1 MKPDDKVLLD
11 NLGKISYTLDKAY
24 LSRLSADYGVLYFDE
39 KYNAQGVI
47 DYLSN
52 IRALRVDRWVMDR
65 EEKPGEC
72 FKNVLS
78 TFADGDH
85 TVGLVIKRTPHDTHM
100 YFVVKNEG
108 LSRNEDSKNNIDL
121 MKESLKGNFP
131 GTHTA
136 VLKVEEMEELF
147 SFSEDNSVAVLANT
161 PSEYSEDYITQGLDK
176 LLNGIVPQRDDESYS
191 VVFLA
196 ESLPQADVREIL
208 SGFEDMA
215 TAIHPFL
222 EYQFQMGKNDTQT
235 TGETSSI
242 SNTKSTSD
250 SVMKTH
256 SINIG
261 INGSIGGGRSDMSS
275 TANTVGAN
283 AGLSFGGSHSPIKAS
298 IGGSIARTAAKA
310 LTTLLNVSVGLS
322 AGYGYSW
329 GTTKT
334 VSNGTTDTKGT
345 SSSVSIG
352 KSENTTYTYKSYMI
366 TNLLEKLEKT
376 MKRLN
381 ESQAT
386 GLWKFSTYVFSKYG
400 KTSKNVANSL
410 RAITQGKESYIE
422 PSAIQEWSYTGENQA
437 SPFSEIKKYVSHFTH
452 PIFVTDDDSMLVTPT
467 TYVGTAEL
475 SHVIAFPRKSLQGLP
490 VLECTQFG
498 REPHTLIPAKADLDI
513 GYGYHMHETVES
525 QRIRLSKEELTKHT
539 FITGSTGSGKSN
551 TIYTLLETLQQ
562 SNIKFLVVEPA
573 KGEYKTALR
582 ADKRNIAVYG
592 TNPNLKDTHMLHI
605 NPFRFPDNVHI
616 LEHLDRLVEIFNVC
630 WPMYAAMPAILKDS
644 IERAYEA
651 AGWNLNTSQN
661 KYDSRLYPTFGD
673 VLKQIRIVL
682 SESEYSSD
690 NKGDYTGALVTRIR
704 SLTNGINGLI
714 FTSNDIPDE
723 YLFDRNVIVDL
734 SRVGSSETK
743 SLIMGLLVLK
753 LQEYRMQS
761 CQPNEKLRHVTV
773 LEEAHNLLKRTS
785 TEQTTEGANLLGKS
799 VEMLAN
805 SIAEMRTYGEGF
817 VIADQS
823 PGLLDMSVI
832 RNTNTK
838 IILRLPDFSDRE
850 LVGKAAGLNDNQII
864 ELGKLERGVASI
876 TQSDWLEPVLCK
888 IDKYD
893 GRRTAFEA
901 GQPDVP
907 GLEETDTAEKSLLEC
922 IMNREIYRVGD
933 RVDIQRLKEV
943 VIKSKLDAGVKCD
956 FLDYIAVE
964 DPDKALES
972 LRKLVYDFFGAE
984 QAVKA
989 AEHCEK
995 IEDWSQKVMETLEPS
1010 IQEYSRNQ
1018 INLVLSLIVHEKAVR
1033 EIRYQELCQRF
1044 VEVYKDKAKGNV
1056 I

>member
-24 LSRLSADYGVLYFDE
+24 LSRLSTDYGVLYFDE
-39 KYNAQGVI
+39 KYNEQGVI

-52 IRALRVDRWVMDR
+52 IRALRVDEWVMDR

-85 TVGLVIKRTPHDTHM
+85 TVGFVIKRTPDDTQM

-108 LSRNEDSKNNIDL
+108 LSRNEDSRNNILL
-121 MKESLKGNFP
+121 MNDSIKGNFP
-131 GTHTA
+131 GTHTT
-136 VLKVEEMEELF
+136 VLKDVEEIEELF
-147 SFSEDNSVAVLANT
+147 SFSEDTSVAVLANT

-176 LLNGIVPQRDDESYS
+176 LLNGIVPQNDDESYS

-196 ESLPQADVREIL
+196 ESLPPADVREIL

-222 EYQFQMGKNDTQT
+222 EYQFQIGKNNTQT
-235 TGETSSI
+235 TGETASI
-242 SNTKSTSD
+242 SNTESISN

-261 INGSIGGGRSDMSS
+261 INGSIGGGRSDTNSIS
-275 TANTVGAN
+275 NTLGGN
-283 AGLSFGGSHSPIKAS
+283 AGLSLGGAS
-298 IGGSIARTAAKA
+298 IGGFVARTAVKA
-310 LTTLLNVSVGLS
+310 LTTLLNVSIGLS

-329 GTTKT
+329 GKTKT

-345 SSSVSIG
+345 SSSVSVG
-352 KSENTTYTYKSYMI
+352 TSENTTYTYKSYMV

-422 PSAIQEWSYTGENQA
+422 PSAIQEWSYEGEDVD
-437 SPFSEIKKYVSHFTH
+437 SPFTEIRKYVSHFTH
-452 PIFVTDDDSMLVTPT
+452 PIFVTNDDSMLVTPT

-592 TNPNLKDTHMLHI
+592 TNPNLKNTHMLHI
-605 NPFRFPDNVHI
+605 NPFRFPDNIHI

-651 AGWNLNTSQN
+651 AGWNLMTSQN
-661 KYDSRLYPTFGD
+661 KYDNRLYPTFGD

-682 SESEYSSD
+682 NESEYSSD
-690 NKGDYTGALVTRIR
+690 NKSDYTGALVTRMR

-734 SRVGSSETK
+734 SRVGSTETK

-753 LQEYRMQS
+753 LQEHRMQS
-761 CQPNEKLRHVTV
+761 SQPNEKLRHVTV

-817 VIADQS
+817 IIADQS

-893 GRRTAFEA
+893 GKGTSFET
-901 GQPDVP
+901 GQPDIP
-907 GLEETDTAEKSLLEC
+907 TLEETDSAKESLLDC
-922 IMNREIYRVGD
+922 IMNREIYRKGD

-956 FLDYIAVE
+956 FLDYISVE
-964 DPDKALES
+964 DPDKAVES
-972 LRKLVYDFFGAE
+972 LRKLVYDFFSAE
-984 QAVKA
+984 QAIKA
-989 AEHCEK
+989 AEPYDK
-995 IEDWSQKVMETLEPS
+995 IEDWERAVMSSLEPS
-1010 IQEYSRNQ
+1010 IQGYSQRQ
-1018 INLVLSLIVHEKAVR
+1018 IELVLAMIVYEKAERDITYRDVLR
-1033 EIRYQELCQRF
+1033 SF
-1044 VEVYKDKAKGNV
+1044 VELHGLKGSV

>member
-24 LSRLSADYGVLYFDE
+24 LSRLSTDYGVLYFDE
-39 KYNAQGVI
+39 KYNEQGVI

-52 IRALRVDRWVMDR
+52 IRALRVDEWVMDR

-85 TVGLVIKRTPHDTHM
+85 TVGFVIKRTPDDTQM

-108 LSRNEDSKNNIDL
+108 LSRNEDSRNNILL
-121 MKESLKGNFP
+121 MNDSIKGNFP
-131 GTHTA
+131 GTHTT
-136 VLKVEEMEELF
+136 VLKDVEEIEELF
-147 SFSEDNSVAVLANT
+147 SFSEDTSVAVLANT

-176 LLNGIVPQRDDESYS
+176 LLNGIVPQNDDESYS

-196 ESLPQADVREIL
+196 ESLPPADVREIL

-222 EYQFQMGKNDTQT
+222 EYQFQIGKNNTQT
-235 TGETSSI
+235 TGETASI
-242 SNTKSTSD
+242 SNTESISN

-261 INGSIGGGRSDMSS
+261 INGSIGGGRSDTNSIS
-275 TANTVGAN
+275 NTLGGN
-283 AGLSFGGSHSPIKAS
+283 AGLSLGGAS
-298 IGGSIARTAAKA
+298 IGGFVARTAVKA
-310 LTTLLNVSVGLS
+310 LTTLLNVSIGLS

-329 GTTKT
+329 GKTKT

-345 SSSVSIG
+345 SSSVSVG
-352 KSENTTYTYKSYMI
+352 TSENTTYTYKSYMV

-422 PSAIQEWSYTGENQA
+422 PSAIQEWSYEGEDVD
-437 SPFSEIKKYVSHFTH
+437 SPFTEIRKYVSHFTH
-452 PIFVTDDDSMLVTPT
+452 PIFVTNDDSMLVTPT

-498 REPHTLIPAKADLDI
+498 REPHTLLPTTADLDI
-513 GYGYHMHETVES
+513 GYGYHMHETITS
-525 QRIRLSKEELTKHT
+525 QRVCLSKEELTKHT

-551 TIYTLLETLQQ
+551 TIYMLLENLQQ
-562 SNIKFLVVEPA
+562 SGVNFLVVEPA

-582 ADKRNIAVYG
+582 TGERQIAVYG

-605 NPFRFPDNVHI
+605 NPFRFPDKIHI

-651 AGWNLNTSQN
+651 AGWDLMTSQN
-661 KYDSRLYPTFGD
+661 KYDNRLYPTFGD

-690 NKGDYTGALVTRIR
+690 NKGDYTGALVTRMR

-734 SRVGSSETK
+734 SRVGSTETK

-753 LQEYRMQS
+753 LQEHRMQS
-761 CQPNEKLRHVTV
+761 SQPNEKLRHVTV

-817 VIADQS
+817 IIADQS

-893 GRRTAFEA
+893 GKGTAFEA
-901 GQPDVP
+901 GQPDLP
-907 GLEETDTAEKSLLEC
+907 KLEETDSAKESLLEC
-922 IMNREIYRVGD
+922 IMNREIYRKGD

-956 FLDYIAVE
+956 FLDYISVE
-964 DPDKALES
+964 DPDKAVES
-972 LRKLVYDFFGAE
+972 LRKLVYDFFSAE
-984 QAVKA
+984 QAIKA
-989 AEHCEK
+989 AEPYDK
-995 IEDWSQKVMETLEPS
+995 IEDWERAVMSSLEPS
-1010 IQEYSRNQ
+1010 IQGYSQRQ
-1018 INLVLSLIVHEKAVR
+1018 IELVLAMIVYEKAERDITYRDVLR
-1033 EIRYQELCQRF
+1033 SF
-1044 VEVYKDKAKGNV
+1044 VELHGLKGSV